1 MGTTISFS
9 CCHSHPDLRVAMER
23 STMEKT
29 VIGASPVGV
38 NTSDG
43 LLSTFIGFWIRKN
56 IKSHTLRVSLLPW

>member
-1 MGTTISFS
+1 
-9 CCHSHPDLRVAMER
+9 
-23 STMEKT
+23 MEKT